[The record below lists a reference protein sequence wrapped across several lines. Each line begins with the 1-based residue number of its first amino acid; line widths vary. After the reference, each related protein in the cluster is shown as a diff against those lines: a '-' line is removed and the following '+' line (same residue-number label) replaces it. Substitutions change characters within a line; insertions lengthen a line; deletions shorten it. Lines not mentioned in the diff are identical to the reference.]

1 MRWIV
6 YFKRYD
12 ANGIPQKWNE
22 GFNAESKEDAIE
34 QCKQKN
40 GRDIAEIIDAIPSN
54 QAAIPKYYGSHD
66 PDAWKKKY
74 KYGKWHAPDKK

>member
-1 MRWIV
+1 MRRWIV

-22 GFNAESKEDAIE
+22 GFNAETKEDAIE

-40 GRDIAEIIDAIPSN
+40 GRDIAEIIDAIPEY
-54 QAAIPKYYGSHD
+54 QAATAKYLSSYE
-66 PDAWKKKY
+66 PDAWKNHR
-74 KYGKWHAPDKK
+74 YGQWHAPDKR